1 MWIPRDKSIL
11 SGPDQGEEEAKPAP
25 PLLSANLPFA
35 IDPSWVLV
43 ESGFEPGWEHEI
55 ESIFTMA
62 NGYVGTRGSLAE
74 RTSLS
79 SPATFLAG
87 AFEASEA
94 PGGTLELTKLPD
106 WTQLRVLVEG
116 VPLSL
121 ETGTTLDHRRILDL
135 QHGLF
140 FRTWRHEDEQGR
152 VTALTCVRA
161 VCHHDRHLLLQSVTI
176 TPENYSGTISIESF
190 TEGPQPGTQW
200 SSRVEGEAA
209 VIVRRTDRGTT
220 IAMASHNKLR
230 HENSQEGAGNS
241 PVEGFAEQWTWQ
253 AQRGEAARFD
263 RSVVVYSSREVRD
276 PAAAAGEHVRRAS
289 EASLNAHMLQHA
301 EAWEDRWRASGV
313 EVAGDEMAQ
322 RALRFALYH
331 LNSAV
336 NPKDEYASI
345 GARALTG
352 STYKGHVFW
361 DTEIY
366 LLPFYT
372 FTDSPAA
379 RALLQ
384 YRFHT
389 LPAARDRARR
399 LGYQGAL
406 FAWESADTGEDVTPD
421 TVIAPDGRVVQVL
434 TGIQEHHISAD
445 VAYAVWQYW
454 QATADEAFF
463 LAAGADILIETAR
476 FWASRGRLEPDGQY
490 HIRTVIGPDE
500 YHESVDDNAYTN
512 VMAQWNLERAADTVD
527 WLRSRRSDVWP
538 IVCERLQVKPDE
550 PDSWRRTAEL
560 MTTGFDRPTNLFEQ
574 FSGFFQL
581 EEVELQAYRT
591 LPVPIDVTLGRDRTQ
606 KSKVVKQADVVALSA
621 LLWERFPSAVH
632 EANFRYYE
640 PRTAHGSSLSPALH
654 ALVSARLGDSDLA
667 ARYFRDAAAIDLSN
681 HRGNAAGGVH
691 IATLG
696 GLWQAAVFGMGGVRL
711 REDGL
716 VIDPHLPSNW
726 DRLSFPLRWRGRSVS
741 VTIDREP
748 GQVTVDLRTG
758 EPMTIEL
765 SHGPIQE
772 ITSNHLYVAHRTG
785 SGWGAWQE
793 SRRRSG

>member
-1 MWIPRDKSIL
+1 MP
-11 SGPDQGEEEAKPAP
+11 
-25 PLLSANLPFA
+25 
-35 IDPSWVLV
+35 
-43 ESGFEPGWEHEI
+43 
-55 ESIFTMA
+55 
-62 NGYVGTRGSLAE
+62 
-74 RTSLS
+74 
-79 SPATFLAG
+79 
-87 AFEASEA
+87 
-94 PGGTLELTKLPD
+94 
-106 WTQLRVLVEG
+106 
-116 VPLSL
+116 
-121 ETGTTLDHRRILDL
+121 
-135 QHGLF
+135 
-140 FRTWRHEDEQGR
+140 
-152 VTALTCVRA
+152 TC
-161 VCHHDRHLLLQSVTI
+161 
-176 TPENYSGTISIESF
+176 
-190 TEGPQPGTQW
+190 
-200 SSRVEGEAA
+200 
-209 VIVRRTDRGTT
+209 
-220 IAMASHNKLR
+220 
-230 HENSQEGAGNS
+230 
-241 PVEGFAEQWTWQ
+241 
-253 AQRGEAARFD
+253 
-263 RSVVVYSSREVRD
+263 
-276 PAAAAGEHVRRAS
+276 
-289 EASLNAHMLQHA
+289 LQHA

-372 FTDSPAA
+372 FTDPPAA

-538 IVCERLQVKPDE
+538 IICERLQVKPDE

-574 FSGFFQL
+574 FAGFFQL

-726 DRLSFPLRWRGRSVS
+726 DRLSFPLQWRGRSVS
-741 VTIDREP
+741 VTIDHEP

-772 ITSNHLYVAHRTG
+772 IISNHLYVAHRTG

>member
-1 MWIPRDKSIL
+1 MMWILRDQSIL
-11 SGPDQGEEEAKPAP
+11 SVPTGGEEEAKPT
-25 PLLSANLPFA
+25 PLLFPVNPPFA
-35 IDPSWVLV
+35 IDPHWALV
-43 ESGFEPGWEHEI
+43 EAGFEPGREHEI
-55 ESIFTMA
+55 ESLFTMA

-74 RTSLS
+74 RKSLS
-79 SPATFLAG
+79 SPATYLAG
-87 AFEASEA
+87 VFEASDA
-94 PGGTLELTKLPD
+94 PGGTPELITLPD

-135 QHGLF
+135 QHGLL
-140 FRTWRHEDEQGR
+140 FRTWRHQDQEGR
-152 VTALTCVRA
+152 VTGLTCVRA
-161 VCHHDRHLLLQSVTI
+161 VCHHDRHLLLQSVTV
-176 TPENYSGTISIESF
+176 TPENYTGIISIESF
-190 TEGPQPGTQW
+190 IEGPQQGTQW
-200 SSRVEGEAA
+200 ASKVEGDAA
-209 VIVRRTDRGTT
+209 VVVGRTRRGTT
-220 IAMASHNKLR
+220 IAMAAHSNLR
-230 HENSQEGAGNS
+230 LEKSAEGAGHS
-241 PVEGFAEQWTWQ
+241 PVEGFTEPWTWR
-253 AQRGEAARFD
+253 AQRGEPARFD
-263 RSVVVYSSREVRD
+263 RSVVVYSSREVGA
-276 PAAAAGEHVRRAS
+276 PAAAAGEHVHRAS
-289 EASLNAHMLQHA
+289 EAGLDAHILRHA
-301 EAWEDRWRASGV
+301 EAWEGRWRATGV

-322 RALRFALYH
+322 RALRFAVYH

-336 NPKDEYASI
+336 NPKDEYVSI

-352 STYKGHVFW
+352 PIYKGHVFW

-372 FTDSPAA
+372 FTDPPAA
-379 RALLQ
+379 RALLL
-384 YRFHT
+384 YRYHT

-399 LGYQGAL
+399 RGYQGAL
-406 FAWESADTGEDVTPD
+406 YAWESADTGEDVTPD

-445 VAYAVWQYW
+445 IAYAVWQYW

-476 FWASRGRLEPDGQY
+476 FWATRGRLEPDGQY

-527 WLRSRRSDVWP
+527 WLRSRRPDDWP
-538 IVCERLQVKPDE
+538 TICERLHVKPDE

-560 MTTGFDRPTNLFEQ
+560 MTTGFDRRTNLFEQ
-574 FSGFFQL
+574 FAGFFQL
-581 EEVELQAYRT
+581 EEVDLQAYRT
-591 LPVPIDVTLGRDRTQ
+591 LPTPIDLTLGRDRTQ
-606 KSKVVKQADVVALSA
+606 KSKIVKQADVVALSA

-640 PRTAHGSSLSPALH
+640 PRTAHGSSLSPAMY

-667 ARYFRDAAAIDLSN
+667 ARYFRDAAAIDLS
-681 HRGNAAGGVH
+681 HHTGNAAGGVH

-726 DRLSFPLRWRGRSVS
+726 DQLSFPLQWRGRNVT
-741 VTIDREP
+741 VTINREP

-765 SHGPIQE
+765 NHGPIQV
-772 ITSNHLYVAHRTG
+772 ITSKHLYVAHRAG

-793 SRRRSG
+793 SRR

>member
-190 TEGPQPGTQW
+190 TEGPQPGTPW

-220 IAMASHNKLR
+220 IAMASHDKLR

-241 PVEGFAEQWTWQ
+241 PVEGFAEQWTWR
-253 AQRGEAARFD
+253 AQRSEAARFN
-263 RSVVVYSSREVRD
+263 RSVVVYSSREVQD
-276 PAAAAGEHVRRAS
+276 PAVAASEHVCRAS
-289 EASLNAHMLQHA
+289 EAGLDAHILQHA

-336 NPKDEYASI
+336 NPKDEYVSI

-352 STYKGHVFW
+352 SIYKGHVFW

-372 FTDSPAA
+372 FTDPPAA

-476 FWASRGRLEPDGQY
+476 FWVSRGRLEPDGQY

-538 IVCERLQVKPDE
+538 IICERLQVKPDE
-550 PDSWRRTAEL
+550 PDAWRRTAEL
-560 MTTGFDRPTNLFEQ
+560 MTTGFDRSTNLFEQ
-574 FSGFFQL
+574 FAGFFQL

-591 LPVPIDVTLGRDRTQ
+591 LPAPIDVMLGRDRTQ

-654 ALVSARLGDSDLA
+654 AFVSARLGDSDLA

-726 DRLSFPLRWRGRSVS
+726 DRLSFPLQWRGRSVS
-741 VTIDREP
+741 VTIDHEP

-772 ITSNHLYVAHRTG
+772 IISNHLYVAHRTG

>member
-25 PLLSANLPFA
+25 LLLSANLPFA

-43 ESGFEPGWEHEI
+43 ESGFEPDGERGI

-121 ETGTTLDHRRILDL
+121 ETGTMLDHRRILDL
-135 QHGLF
+135 QHGLL

-152 VTALTCVRA
+152 VTALTCLRA

-190 TEGPQPGTQW
+190 TAGPQPGTQW

-220 IAMASHNKLR
+220 IAMASHDKLR
-230 HENSQEGAGNS
+230 HEKSQEGAGNS
-241 PVEGFAEQWTWQ
+241 PVEGFAEQWTWR
-253 AQRGEAARFD
+253 AQRSEAARFD
-263 RSVVVYSSREVRD
+263 RSVVVYSSREVQD
-276 PAAAAGEHVRRAS
+276 PAVAASEHVCRAS
-289 EASLNAHMLQHA
+289 EAGLDAHILQHA
-301 EAWEDRWRASGV
+301 KAWEDRWRASGV

-336 NPKDEYASI
+336 NPKDEHASI

-372 FTDSPAA
+372 FTDPPAA

-527 WLRSRRSDVWP
+527 WFRSRRPDDWP

-726 DRLSFPLRWRGRSVS
+726 DRLSFPLQWRGRSVS
-741 VTIDREP
+741 VTIDHEP

-793 SRRRSG
+793 LRRRSG